1 MSSLAKLLRLGASA
15 LKPTKQA
22 DGTWHMAEVSARAA
36 ARLRKQAQ
44 LAGMPW
50 VYEEPAKRSRIF
62 ERICKGHKADR
73 ARPEREA
80 RVAAGLAKQAE
91 LLAARV
97 KAREPKPGDW
107 LDREMLTATE
117 RRMKARAAGSNS

>member
-36 ARLRKQAQ
+36 ARLRKQALQ
-44 LAGMPW
+44 AGTPW
-50 VYEEPAKRSRIF
+50 VYEEPTKRSRIF

-73 ARPEREA
+73 AKPEREA
-80 RVAAGLAKQAE
+80 RVAAGPAKQAG
-91 LLAARV
+91 LLAAP
-97 KAREPKPGDW
+97 AQ
-107 LDREMLTATE
+107 
-117 RRMKARAAGSNS
+117 AAGANPGAGLGPR